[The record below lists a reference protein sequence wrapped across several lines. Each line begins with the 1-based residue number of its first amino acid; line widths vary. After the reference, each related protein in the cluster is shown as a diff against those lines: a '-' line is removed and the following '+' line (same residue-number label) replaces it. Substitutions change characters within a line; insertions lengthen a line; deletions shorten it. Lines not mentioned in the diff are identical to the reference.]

1 MKNITAVECLAIM
14 CAWAAGPCY
23 GGFAAMAIEFGAR
36 EGRPLLIVAIVLSVI
51 SAALFA
57 VHYFH

>member
-1 MKNITAVECLAIM
+1 MDNLTLVECLAIL

-36 EGRPLLIVAIVLSVI
+36 EGRPLLIAAIVLSVI

>member
-1 MKNITAVECLAIM
+1 MKNITAVEYLAIL
-14 CAWAAGPCY
+14 CAWTAGPWY

-36 EGRPLLIVAIVLSVI
+36 EGRPLLIAAIVLSVI